1 MHKGERWKKRLE
13 RVWGF
18 WDKERVMS
26 EWKEYEL
33 SDAIISINTG
43 LDAIRRAPIVNYETS
58 IRCLRIQD
66 ISQDKPFSEWGF
78 TDVNTKDFEKYQL
91 QKNDIIIARTGNSI
105 GVNILIKSRLSAVF
119 NNGLARIRVNPN
131 VALSEFIFYLM
142 QTQNFRKYIDAIS
155 SGTATQPN
163 MKVGDLSKYKINL
176 PDIETQKKII
186 NHISPIYKK
195 IELNTQTNQTLE
207 QIAQGIFKHWFI
219 DIAPVHAKANA
230 LAAGTSP
237 EQAELATMASLSGKT
252 LAEITA
258 LQHTA
263 PEAYHQ
269 LQQTARAF
277 PSEFVESEMG
287 LVPKGWE
294 IENIG
299 NIANVIKGKSY
310 KSNELTH
317 STTALVTLKSFN
329 RGGGYR
335 IDGLKEYSGKY
346 KPEQE
351 VYAGELIIAYTD
363 VTQAADII
371 GKPAMVMS
379 NNNYEHLVISL
390 DVAVVRPKNQYL
402 KYFLYCLAMT
412 ERFHQHTKS
421 FCSGTTVLHL
431 GKNAVP
437 SFQFA
442 IPNQTLLIDLDK
454 KLRSIFE
461 KINLNIQENESLT
474 KTRDELLPK
483 LLNGEIE
490 L

>member
-1 MHKGERWKKRLE
+1 
-13 RVWGF
+13 
-18 WDKERVMS
+18 MS

-33 SDAIISINTG
+33 SNAIISINTG
-43 LDAIRRAPIVNYETS
+43 LDAIRRAPIVNSETF

-66 ISQDKPFSEWGF
+66 ISQNKPFSEWGF

-91 QKNDIIIARTGNSI
+91 QKDDIIIARTGNSI

-119 NNGLARIRVNPN
+119 NNGLARIRVNSN

-142 QTQNFRKYIDAIS
+142 QTQNFKKYIDAIS

-176 PDIETQKKII
+176 PDIETQKKIT
-186 NHISPIYKK
+186 NYISPIYKK

-207 QIAQGIFKHWFI
+207 QIAQAIFKHWFI
-219 DIAPVHAKANA
+219 DFAPVHAKANA
-230 LAAGTSP
+230 LAAGASP

-294 IENIG
+294 VKKVKD
-299 NIANVIKGKSY
+299 IAKFIKGKKPKNLSENQQEGLLPY
-310 KSNELTH
+310 ITM
-317 STTALVTLKSFN
+317 ATL
-329 RGGGYR
+329 
-335 IDGLKEYSGKY
+335 SGKNISFAS
-346 KPEQE
+346 PE
-351 VYAGELIIAYTD
+351 GMIIAD
-363 VTQAADII
+363 KLDILISMDGSAGNITI
-371 GKPAMVMS
+371 GYKGIVGS
-379 NNNYEHLVISL
+379 
-390 DVAVVRPKNQYL
+390 
-402 KYFLYCLAMT
+402 T
-412 ERFHQHTKS
+412 
-421 FCSGTTVLHL
+421 
-431 GKNAVP
+431 
-437 SFQFA
+437 FA
-442 IPNQTLLIDLDK
+442 
-454 KLRSIFE
+454 
-461 KINLNIQENESLT
+461 KINLTSRKYISFFYQFMKNKEEDIKANTTGTSVPHTDKERVLNYSITIPNDDLINYFSKVHLDLLEKILLNKNENNTLENL
-474 KTRDELLPK
+474 RDTLLPK

>member
-1 MHKGERWKKRLE
+1 
-13 RVWGF
+13 
-18 WDKERVMS
+18 MS

-33 SDAIISINTG
+33 SNAIISINTG
-43 LDAIRRAPIVNYETS
+43 LDAIRRAPIVNSETF

-66 ISQDKPFSEWGF
+66 ISQNKPFSEWGF

-91 QKNDIIIARTGNSI
+91 QKDDIIIARTGNSI

-119 NNGLARIRVNPN
+119 NNGLARIRVNSN

-142 QTQNFRKYIDAIS
+142 QTQNFKKYIDAIS

-176 PDIETQKKII
+176 PDIETQKKIT
-186 NHISPIYKK
+186 NYISPIYKK

-207 QIAQGIFKHWFI
+207 QIAQAIFKHWFI
-219 DIAPVHAKANA
+219 DFAPVHAKANA
-230 LAAGTSP
+230 LAAGASP

-263 PEAYHQ
+263 PKAYHQ

-294 IENIG
+294 VKKVKD
-299 NIANVIKGKSY
+299 IAKFIKGKKPKNLSENQQEGLLPY
-310 KSNELTH
+310 ITM
-317 STTALVTLKSFN
+317 ATL
-329 RGGGYR
+329 
-335 IDGLKEYSGKY
+335 SGKNISFAS
-346 KPEQE
+346 PE
-351 VYAGELIIAYTD
+351 GMIIAD
-363 VTQAADII
+363 KLDILISMDGSAGNITI
-371 GKPAMVMS
+371 GYKGIVGS
-379 NNNYEHLVISL
+379 
-390 DVAVVRPKNQYL
+390 
-402 KYFLYCLAMT
+402 T
-412 ERFHQHTKS
+412 
-421 FCSGTTVLHL
+421 
-431 GKNAVP
+431 
-437 SFQFA
+437 FA
-442 IPNQTLLIDLDK
+442 
-454 KLRSIFE
+454 
-461 KINLNIQENESLT
+461 KINLTSRKYISFFYQFMKNKEEDIKANTTGTSVPHTDKERVLNYSITIPNDDLINYFSKVHLDLLEKILLNKNENNTLENL
-474 KTRDELLPK
+474 RDTLLPK